1 MFVIFILY
9 NSDYFPT
16 EYLFIALA
24 FWHCQRAA
32 ALFDRSLI
40 YLANF

>member
-9 NSDYFPT
+9 NSNYFPT

-24 FWHCQRAA
+24 SWRRQRAA
-32 ALFDRSLI
+32 ALFDSSLI